1 MAGGAPIPGF
11 QTGGMIPTPQA
22 IVHPGEML
30 ITGGQGSEVIS
41 AKKFDELIDAVK
53 QQENSPS
60 QVAVYVGQEKL
71 DAMMV
76 KSLDSPAGRRALNPF
91 GNG

>member
-11 QTGGMIPTPQA
+11 QTGGMIATPQA

-53 QQENSPS
+53 QEKSPS

-71 DAMMV
+71 DDMMV